1 MIRFGDVPYVLL
13 RVLRR
18 HCFPVAIPPLVRGVV
33 PWMRENAGVRS
44 HDGTANL
51 YAKYLAPRIADW
63 PRGRTI
69 LEIGIGETNS
79 SAYEHAARG
88 AEFCHAF
95 EPFVPLR
102 APADA
107 GLLARC
113 AAEHGVPATSLA
125 AKVQRMTA
133 TTLLAAQSIDCV
145 LSNSVLEHV
154 SDMDALAAELRRV
167 LRPDG
172 CMVHIV
178 DYRDHF
184 FAYPYHHL
192 LWSDPVWSRFL
203 NPGDLPRWRIGDH
216 LDAFA
221 RHGFSTEV
229 LLAKPVE
236 AEFGRVEN
244 RIHPRFRHYGQR
256 DLSTAFGV
264 LFCRVSGRP

>member
-13 RVLRR
+13 RFVRR
-18 HCFPVAIPPLVRGVV
+18 HCFPVAIPPLVRGVL
-33 PWMRENAGVRS
+33 PWMRENAGVRT

-51 YAKYLAPRIADW
+51 YAKHLTPRIADW

-102 APADA
+102 AAADA

-113 AAEHGVPATSLA
+113 AAAHAVAESFLA
-125 AKVQRMTA
+125 GKVQRMTVTSSLHA
-133 TTLLAAQSIDCV
+133 ESIDCI

-154 SDMDALAAELRRV
+154 TDMDALAAEMRRV
-167 LRPDG
+167 LRPNG
-172 CMVHIV
+172 CMLHIV

-192 LWSDPVWSRFL
+192 LWSDSVWSRFL

-229 LLAKPVE
+229 LLARPVD
-236 AEFGRVEN
+236 AEFERIEK
-244 RIHPRFRHYGQR
+244 RIHPRFRHYAQS

-264 LFCRVSGRP
+264 LFCTAPERP